1 MWVFDAT
8 PLIYLAKA
16 DRIDIVRELDGDCRI
31 PRPVYEEVVT
41 TGLEEG
47 YPDARRIERCTDAGV
62 FDVVSTPETGLR
74 DRLKQNP
81 ALSEADIAVLTCA
94 DAVGATAVMD
104 EAAGRTVAEVE
115 GVETRGAACLVLLCA
130 KRGRV
135 SVAAARKTIDSMIDD
150 GWHCAPDLYARI
162 VRKLESLEKDDER

>member
-16 DRIDIVRELDGDCRI
+16 DRLGLAANLDGDCRV
-31 PRPVYEEVVT
+31 PQPVYEEVVT

-62 FDVVSTPETGLR
+62 FDIVSVPETGLR
-74 DRLKQNP
+74 GRLKQNP
-81 ALSEADIAVLTCA
+81 SLSEADIAVLTCA
-94 DAVGATAVMD
+94 DAFDATAVMD
-104 EAAGRTVAEVE
+104 EAAGRTAAEVE
-115 GVETRGAACLVLLCA
+115 GIETRGTAYLVLLCA

-135 SVAAARKTIDSMIDD
+135 SVADARETIDSMIDD

-162 VRKLESLEKDDER
+162 VRKLESLEKVDER